1 MQDKKKNKT
10 ACGNGIE
17 ERTEFKMKFK
27 GFITAFLVVACTFIL
42 MQKNIFAESIY
53 SFGREE
59 IVGAVPDSAEKELE
73 ELNISPDESIS
84 DIGAENVFSVIL
96 NIISENIPKP
106 LTMLVSTAAV
116 IILCALISAMKE
128 GDELSGTFNT
138 VGVLACSGLICTSFA
153 SVAQSAKTAVDGF
166 AAFLSVYIP
175 AFAGIMAANGQTAA
189 AAAYSGVITIAVQ
202 VLSQLFSLV
211 IFPLTSCIMGISVAG
226 AVNPELKIN
235 SIAELAK
242 KVVNW
247 GLVFI
252 MTIFTG
258 LLSVQS
264 FVGAAADT
272 VSMKAVKFTVSGAVP
287 IVGGAVSD
295 ALSTVKGSIGMIKAT
310 TGSYGIIVSAV
321 IMIPILISALLYRIA
336 FTAASSVSDALGT
349 SRLTSLLKSA
359 ESVVAVIIAVLVCFW
374 LIAVVSTAIMLV
386 IGMGG

>member
-1 MQDKKKNKT
+1 
-10 ACGNGIE
+10 
-17 ERTEFKMKFK
+17 MKFK

-42 MQKNIFAESIY
+42 MQKNICAESIY

-96 NIISENIPKP
+96 NIIAENIPKP

>member
-1 MQDKKKNKT
+1 
-10 ACGNGIE
+10 
-17 ERTEFKMKFK
+17 MKFK

-42 MQKNIFAESIY
+42 MQKNICAESIY

-59 IVGAVPDSAEKELE
+59 IVGAVPDSAEKKLE

-84 DIGAENVFSVIL
+84 DIGTENVFSVIL
-96 NIISENIPKP
+96 NIIAENIPKP

-138 VGVLACSGLICTSFA
+138 VGVL
-153 SVAQSAKTAVDGF
+153 
-166 AAFLSVYIP
+166 VYIP

-295 ALSTVKGSIGMIKAT
+295 ALSTVKGSIGMIKAA

-349 SRLTSLLKSA
+349 SRLTSLLRSA

>member
-1 MQDKKKNKT
+1 
-10 ACGNGIE
+10 
-17 ERTEFKMKFK
+17 MKFK

-42 MQKNIFAESIY
+42 MQKNICAESIY

-59 IVGAVPDSAEKELE
+59 IVGAVPDSAEKKLE

-84 DIGAENVFSVIL
+84 DIGTENVFSVIL
-96 NIISENIPKP
+96 NIIAENIPKP

-295 ALSTVKGSIGMIKAT
+295 ALSTVKGSIGMIKAA

-321 IMIPILISALLYRIA
+321 IMIPILTSALLYRIA

-349 SRLTSLLKSA
+349 SRLTSLLRSA

>member
-1 MQDKKKNKT
+1 
-10 ACGNGIE
+10 
-17 ERTEFKMKFK
+17 MKVK
-27 GFITAFLVVACTFIL
+27 GFLTALFAVICAFVL
-42 MQKNIFAESIY
+42 MQKNISAESAY
-53 SFGREE
+53 FFGREE
-59 IVGAVPDSAEKELE
+59 IVGAVPDSAEKKLD

-84 DIGAENVFSVIL
+84 DMSAENIFSAIL
-96 NIISENIPKP
+96 NIIAENIPKP
-106 LTMLVSTAAV
+106 LTLLASTAAV
-116 IILCALISAMKE
+116 IILCAVISAMKE

-153 SVAQSAKTAVDGF
+153 SVAQSAKIAVDGF
-166 AAFLSVYIP
+166 ASFLSVYIP
-175 AFAGIMAANGQTAA
+175 AFAGIMAANGQTATA
-189 AAAYSGVITIAVQ
+189 AVYSGVITIAVQ

-211 IFPLTSCIMGISVAG
+211 IFPLTSCIMGVSVAG

-242 KVVNW
+242 KIVNW

-258 LLSVQS
+258 LLSIQS

-321 IMIPILISALLYRIA
+321 IMIPILISAVLYRIA
-336 FTAASSVSDALGT
+336 FNAAASVSDALGT
-349 SRLTSLLKSA
+349 FRLTSLLKSA
-359 ESVVAVIIAVLVCFW
+359 ESVISVIIAVLVCFW

-386 IGMGG
+386 IGTGS